1 VKVVHRAGLAG
12 ARDATGAVVVIDVL
26 RAFTVSAV
34 ALAQGADEVIY
45 VSDMEEARAL
55 AAGRNAV
62 LSAEV
67 DGLPVEGVEISN
79 SPSALAALDLHG
91 RVLVQRSTSGVP
103 AVAALPAAAGPVF
116 AAALVVASA
125 TAEALRRARAR
136 EVTLI
141 ATGEDRGHPE
151 DAACAAYLEAQLT
164 GGRRLDLG
172 RLLQPLYASD
182 RYQQLTTGAWPGFPP
197 TDLAIALDPDRY
209 DFAMPVSRDRNGYP
223 RVRREE

>member
-1 VKVVHRAGLAG
+1 VKIVHRAGLAG

-34 ALAQGADEVIY
+34 ALAQGAEEIIY
-45 VSDMEEARAL
+45 VSDLAEARVL
-55 AAGRNAV
+55 AQGRKAV

-91 RVLVQRSTSGVP
+91 RVLVQRSTSGVQ

-116 AAALVVASA
+116 AGALVVASA
-125 TAEALRRARAR
+125 TVQALRRAGAG

-151 DAACAAYLEAQLT
+151 DAACAAYLEALLT
-164 GGRRLDLG
+164 GSRPPDLG

-182 RYQQLTTGAWPGFPP
+182 RYQQLTEGAWPGFPA

-209 DFAMPVSRDRNGYP
+209 DFAMPVSRDPSGYP
-223 RVRREE
+223 RVYREA